1 MDQVYITQ
9 QTPHHIAFIGNFLP
23 RQCGIATFTTD
34 LLHAVADDSPGSVCY
49 AVAMNDAHEGYAY
62 PPQVRFEV
70 NDKRL
75 AEYDLAADFLN
86 ANHVEVVSL
95 QHEFGI
101 YGGASGRYILE
112 LLRHLRMP
120 VVTTLH
126 TVVSRPEP
134 DQKAVIN
141 ELGHLSERLVVMSHK
156 AKAILQAE
164 YELPAE
170 KIIMIPHGIPD
181 LPFIDPSF
189 YKDQFAVEGRRVIL
203 TFGLLS
209 PDKGLEYMIE
219 ALPTIVRHYPDT
231 VYMIVGVTHPHI
243 KREHGERYRQSLQQL
258 AHTLGV
264 EKHLILHNRFV
275 DLQELGELLAVADL
289 YVTPYLKKEQITS
302 GTLAYALGTGKA
314 TLSTPYWYAEEM
326 LADGRGRL
334 VPFRNANALAAQVI
348 DLFDHEIERH
358 ALRKRAYIYCRNMIW
373 KEVAGRYLEIFTEVA
388 QAQRPCTKLA
398 LVTKPLGRGVHLPPI
413 KLDHLRRLTDDVGI
427 LQHANYVIPN
437 RSHGYCTDDNA
448 RALIAVM
455 LAQRVMPES
464 GELLE
469 LGYRYLSFVAHA
481 FDETTTRFRNFMGY
495 DRRWL
500 EDIGSEDSHGRAIW
514 SLGVTVALAP
524 AVELCEVALDLFERA
539 LPVVK
544 QFSHP
549 RAWAY
554 TQMGLHAYLQRFRG
568 DRDVKHVQRQLAQQL
583 LDLYQHHAAEDWPWI
598 ADTLTYANA
607 RVAHAL
613 LLSGDDLQHEEM
625 IASGLRM
632 LAWLIRVQTGDQ
644 GYFTPIGNHGWY
656 PRHGVK
662 ARFDQQPIEVQSTI
676 EACLAAYKITREK
689 QWGLVANRC
698 LAWFLERNDAN
709 MPLYDEATGGCRDGV
724 TGRGVNRNQG
734 AESTLS
740 WLLSLLHM
748 SIHTSHDYTSITRQP
763 SIKELSSR
771 HSHALS
777 V

>member
-1 MDQVYITQ
+1 VDQVYITQ

-34 LLHAVADDSPGSVCY
+34 LLHAVADAAPGSVCY
-49 AVAMNDAHEGYAY
+49 AVAMNDVHEGYAY
-62 PPQVRFEV
+62 APQVRFEV

-75 AEYDLAADFLN
+75 AEYYLAADFLN

-101 YGGASGRYILE
+101 FGGTSGRYILE

-134 DQKAVIN
+134 EQKAVIH

-156 AKAILQAE
+156 AQAILQAE

-170 KIIMIPHGIPD
+170 KVVMIPHGIPD

-219 ALPTIVRHYPDT
+219 ALPTVLQHYPDT

-243 KREHGERYRQSLQQL
+243 KRDHGERYRQSLQQL
-258 AHTLGV
+258 AHTHGV
-264 EKHLILHNRFV
+264 EKHLIFHNRFV
-275 DLQELGELLAVADL
+275 DLQELGELLSVADL

-334 VPFRNANALAAQVI
+334 VPFRDAKALAAQVI
-348 DLFDHEIERH
+348 DLFDHEVERH
-358 ALRKRAYIYCRNMIW
+358 ALRKRAYTYCRNMIW
-373 KEVAGRYLEIFTEVA
+373 KEVACRYVEVLTEVA
-388 QAQRPCTKLA
+388 QAQRQCAKPA
-398 LVTKPLGRGVHLPPI
+398 LVTQPWGRSAPMPLI

-427 LQHANYVIPN
+427 LQHANYVVPN
-437 RSHGYCTDDNA
+437 RLHGYCTDDNA

-455 LAQRVMPES
+455 LAQRVLPES

-481 FDETTTRFRNFMGY
+481 FDERTTRFRNFMGY

-500 EDIGSEDSHGRAIW
+500 EDVGSEDSHGRALW

-524 AVELCEVALDLFERA
+524 VGELSEVALDLFEQA

-568 DRDVKHVQRQLAQQL
+568 DRNVKHIQQQLAQQL
-583 LDLYQHHAAEDWPWI
+583 FDLYQHHATEDWPWI

-613 LLSGDDLQHEEM
+613 LLSGDDLRHEEM

-632 LAWLIRVQTGDQ
+632 LAWLIRIQTGDQ
-644 GYFTPIGNHGWY
+644 GYFTPIGNQGWY

-676 EACLAAYKITREK
+676 EACLTAYKMTREK
-689 QWGLVANRC
+689 QWSLVANRC
-698 LAWFLERNDAN
+698 LEWFLGRNDAHT
-709 MPLYDEATGGCRDGV
+709 PLYDEVTGGCRDGV
-724 TGRGVNRNQG
+724 TGRGMNRNQG

-748 SIHTSHDYTSITRQP
+748 SIHKNHDYTSITRQP
-763 SIKELSSR
+763 SIKELSGS
-771 HSHALS
+771 HSHALGG
-777 V
+777 